1 MKRILKLTMMATA
14 LLLGSGCARF
24 TTTQID
30 ERTNIQTGE
39 TTTITTK
46 ASSFTFFDSKS
57 SLAKWKA
64 TQSEKSQGAEV
75 GGLDQE
81 TSGTNTVDLIRAL
94 AEGAVMGAAKSI
106 KP

>member
-1 MKRILKLTMMATA
+1 MKRNLKLTMMATA
-14 LLLGSGCARF
+14 LLLGSGCSSFR
-24 TTTQID
+24 TTQTD
-30 ERTNIQTGE
+30 ARYNEKTGE

-75 GGLDQE
+75 GGLEQE
-81 TSGTNTVDLIRAL
+81 TSGTNTIDLIRAL

>member
-1 MKRILKLTMMATA
+1 MKKLIT
-14 LLLGSGCARF
+14 LSIILLGGCARF
-24 TTTQID
+24 TTTQTDI
-30 ERTNIQTGE
+30 RTNEQTKE

-46 ASSFTFFDSKS
+46 ASSWTFFDSKS

-75 GGLDQE
+75 GGLDQSS
-81 TSGTNTVDLIRAL
+81 SGTNVVDLIRAIT
-94 AEGAVMGAAKSI
+94 EGAVIGVAKSV

>member
-1 MKRILKLTMMATA
+1 MMATA
-14 LLLGSGCARF
+14 LLLGSGCSSFR
-24 TTTQID
+24 TTQSD
-30 ERTNIQTGE
+30 SRYNEKTGE

-75 GGLDQE
+75 GGLEQE
-81 TSGTNTVDLIRAL
+81 TSGTNTIDLIRAL

>member
-1 MKRILKLTMMATA
+1 MMATA
-14 LLLGSGCARF
+14 LLLGSGCSSF
-24 TTTQID
+24 
-30 ERTNIQTGE
+30 RTSQSDSRYNEKTGE
-39 TTTITTK
+39 ITTITTK

-75 GGLDQE
+75 GGLEQE